1 MLNSFVS
8 SLFNLLC
15 FLTQCEKAM
24 CHCWYKCGM
33 LQFFKC
39 SYVGSGNH
47 FTAVNVGM
55 VRCLHCLTCTIP
67 VLRVADRAFKGQFRI
82 EYCFKLS
89 SEGSLD
95 E

>member
-47 FTAVNVGM
+47 FTAVNVGIGK
-55 VRCLHCLTCTIP
+55 VFTLPDL
-67 VLRVADRAFKGQFRI
+67 
-82 EYCFKLS
+82 YNS
-89 SEGSLD
+89 SAESS
-95 E
+95 

>member
-1 MLNSFVS
+1 MLNSFA
-8 SLFNLLC
+8 LFNLLC